1 MNKIFKLITSISF
14 LFFSINAAL
23 SEENFFNEALKM
35 YQNEKYEDAR
45 FMLERNIVFN
55 PKDAKSYL
63 YLAKI
68 YNHEEDQNKEE
79 YNLETTLLIEP
90 NNEEAILMLM
100 KIALKKSNYSKV
112 NDLSQTFIKVC
123 KKLCDENNEI
133 QKSLKNIEPAT
144 MSLDQNLN
152 KILIIDFGSQFT
164 QLIARRIR
172 ELGVF
177 SEIVSHKK
185 IKIKHIDK
193 SIKGIILSGGP
204 LNVYEINKYSFDK
217 KIINLSIPILGI
229 CFGHQILSKLN
240 GGRVKQSKHREFGLA
255 NIYKKNESL
264 LIKNFF
270 NKQKSK
276 KVWMSH
282 ADQVSKLPKNFKVI
296 ASSTNS
302 KFAIVEN
309 KLNKFYGIQFHPEVT
324 HTENGK
330 KLISNFIFLICKI
343 KRNWSSKDQKIQLIK
358 EVKDQVGSE
367 KVICALSGGVDS
379 SVVAQLLNK
388 AIGKKLYCIFVN
400 TGLLRKNEEVQVVQT
415 FKKRLKINLI
425 YVNAEKEFLKK
436 LHNVSDPEKKRK
448 IIGNLFIKIFERYAK
463 KIKNVKFLA
472 QGTLYPDLIESR
484 SVTGSQTSKIKSHH
498 NVGGLP
504 KKMKLKLVEPLKF
517 LFKDEVRKLGL
528 ELNLNKD
535 IISRHPFPGPG
546 LAIRMPGLIT
556 NEKIKILKEA
566 DYYFIQALRDH
577 GLYHKIWQA
586 YAALLPVKTV
596 GVMGDNRTYEYLCL
610 LRAITSEDGMTA
622 DFYEFKK
629 SFMETISNKIV
640 NSIRGINRVV
650 YDITSK
656 PPSTIELE

>member
-1 MNKIFKLITSISF
+1 
-14 LFFSINAAL
+14 
-23 SEENFFNEALKM
+23 
-35 YQNEKYEDAR
+35 
-45 FMLERNIVFN
+45 
-55 PKDAKSYL
+55 
-63 YLAKI
+63 
-68 YNHEEDQNKEE
+68 
-79 YNLETTLLIEP
+79 
-90 NNEEAILMLM
+90 
-100 KIALKKSNYSKV
+100 
-112 NDLSQTFIKVC
+112 
-123 KKLCDENNEI
+123 
-133 QKSLKNIEPAT
+133 

-177 SEIVSHKK
+177 SEIISHKK
-185 IKIKHIDK
+185 IKLKDIDQT
-193 SIKGIILSGGP
+193 IKGIILSGGP
-204 LNVYEINKYSFDK
+204 LNVYQINKYSFDK
-217 KIINLSIPILGI
+217 KIINLNIPILGI

-264 LIKNFF
+264 LTKNFF
-270 NKQKSK
+270 NKKKSK
-276 KVWMSH
+276 KVWRSH
-282 ADQVSKLPKNFKVI
+282 ADQVSRLPKNFKVI

-309 KLNKFYGIQFHPEVT
+309 KLKKFYGIQFHPEVT

-358 EVKDQVGSE
+358 EVKNQVGSE

-472 QGTLYPDLIESR
+472 QGTLYPDLIESK

-528 ELNLNKD
+528 ELNLSKD

-556 NEKIKILKEA
+556 NDKIKILKEA
-566 DYYFIQALRDH
+566 DYYFIQALKDH

-629 SFMETISNKIV
+629 SFMETISNQIV

>member
-1 MNKIFKLITSISF
+1 
-14 LFFSINAAL
+14 
-23 SEENFFNEALKM
+23 
-35 YQNEKYEDAR
+35 
-45 FMLERNIVFN
+45 
-55 PKDAKSYL
+55 
-63 YLAKI
+63 
-68 YNHEEDQNKEE
+68 
-79 YNLETTLLIEP
+79 
-90 NNEEAILMLM
+90 
-100 KIALKKSNYSKV
+100 
-112 NDLSQTFIKVC
+112 
-123 KKLCDENNEI
+123 
-133 QKSLKNIEPAT
+133 
-144 MSLDQNLN
+144 MSLDHNLS
-152 KILIIDFGSQFT
+152 KILIVDFGSQFT

-172 ELGVF
+172 EIGIF
-177 SEIVSHKK
+177 SEIISHKK
-185 IKIKHIDK
+185 INIKHIDHTV
-193 SIKGIILSGGP
+193 KGIILSGGP
-204 LNVYEINKYSFDK
+204 LNVYQINKYSFDN
-217 KIINLSIPILGI
+217 KILQLNVPVLGI

-240 GGRVKQSKHREFGLA
+240 GGKVKQSKHREFGLA
-255 NIYKKNESL
+255 NIYKKNDSL
-264 LIKNFF
+264 LTTSYF
-270 NKQKSK
+270 NKKKPK

-282 ADQVSKLPKNFKVI
+282 ADQVSKIPKNFKVV

-309 KLNKFYGIQFHPEVT
+309 KIKKLYGVQFHPEVT

-330 KLISNFIFLICKI
+330 KLISNFIFLICKV
-343 KRNWSSKDQKIQLIK
+343 KRNWSSKDQKIRLIK
-358 EVKDQVGSE
+358 EVRDQVGTN

-379 SVVAQLLNK
+379 SVVAQLLNR

-400 TGLLRKNEEVQVVQT
+400 TGLLRKNEETQVVQT
-415 FKKRLKINLI
+415 FKKKLKMNLI
-425 YVNAEKEFLKK
+425 YVNAEKEFLRK
-436 LHNVSDPEKKRK
+436 LSNISDPEKKRK
-448 IIGNLFIKIFERYAK
+448 IIGKLFIEIFERYAI

-504 KKMKLKLVEPLKF
+504 KKMKLQLVEPLKF

-528 ELNLNKD
+528 ELNLSKD

-556 NEKIKILKEA
+556 NDKIKILKEA
-566 DYYFIQALRDH
+566 DYYFIQALKDH

-650 YDITSK
+650 YDVTSK

>member
-1 MNKIFKLITSISF
+1 
-14 LFFSINAAL
+14 
-23 SEENFFNEALKM
+23 
-35 YQNEKYEDAR
+35 
-45 FMLERNIVFN
+45 
-55 PKDAKSYL
+55 
-63 YLAKI
+63 
-68 YNHEEDQNKEE
+68 
-79 YNLETTLLIEP
+79 
-90 NNEEAILMLM
+90 
-100 KIALKKSNYSKV
+100 
-112 NDLSQTFIKVC
+112 
-123 KKLCDENNEI
+123 
-133 QKSLKNIEPAT
+133 
-144 MSLDQNLN
+144 MSLDRNLN
-152 KILIIDFGSQFT
+152 KILIVDFGSQFT

-172 ELGVF
+172 EIGVF
-177 SEIVSHKK
+177 SEIISHKK
-185 IKIKHIDK
+185 IKIKDINLTV
-193 SIKGIILSGGP
+193 KGIILSGGP
-204 LNVYEINKYSFDK
+204 LNVYQINKYSFDK
-217 KIINLSIPILGI
+217 KILQLNVPILGI

-240 GGRVKQSKHREFGLA
+240 GGKVKQSKHREFGLA
-255 NIYKKNESL
+255 NIYKKNDSL
-264 LIKNFF
+264 LTANFF
-270 NKQKSK
+270 NKKKFK

-282 ADQVSKLPKNFKVI
+282 ADQVSKIPTNFKVV

-302 KFAIVEN
+302 KFAIVQN
-309 KLNKFYGIQFHPEVT
+309 KTKKFYGVQFHPEVT

-343 KRNWSSKDQKIQLIK
+343 KRNWSSKDQKTKLIK
-358 EVKDQVGSE
+358 EVREQVGSN

-400 TGLLRKNEEVQVVQT
+400 TGLLRKNEEVQVVET
-415 FKKRLKINLI
+415 FKKRLKMNLI

-436 LHNVSDPEKKRK
+436 LSNVSDPEKKRK

-463 KIKNVKFLA
+463 KIKDVKFLA
-472 QGTLYPDLIESR
+472 QGTLYPDLIESK

-504 KKMKLKLVEPLKF
+504 KNMKLKLVEPLKF

-528 ELNLNKD
+528 ELNLSKE

-556 NEKIKILKEA
+556 DEKIKILKEA
-566 DYYFIQALRDH
+566 DYYFIQALKDH

-610 LRAITSEDGMTA
+610 LRAITSQDGMTA

-629 SFMETISNKIV
+629 SFMEIISNKIV

>member
-1 MNKIFKLITSISF
+1 MSP
-14 LFFSINAAL
+14 
-23 SEENFFNEALKM
+23 
-35 YQNEKYEDAR
+35 
-45 FMLERNIVFN
+45 NI
-55 PKDAKSYL
+55 K
-63 YLAKI
+63 
-68 YNHEEDQNKEE
+68 
-79 YNLETTLLIEP
+79 
-90 NNEEAILMLM
+90 
-100 KIALKKSNYSKV
+100 
-112 NDLSQTFIKVC
+112 
-123 KKLCDENNEI
+123 
-133 QKSLKNIEPAT
+133 
-144 MSLDQNLN
+144 LN

-185 IKIKHIDK
+185 IRNKDIDD

-217 KIINLSIPILGI
+217 NIIKNGIPVLGI

-240 GGRVKQSKHREFGLA
+240 GGKVKQSKHREFGLA
-255 NIYKKNESL
+255 NIFRRKDSF
-264 LIKNFF
+264 LIKGLF
-270 NKQKSK
+270 NNKKLI

-282 ADQVSKLPKNFKVI
+282 ADQVSKLPKNFDVI
-296 ASSTNS
+296 ASSKNS
-302 KFAIVEN
+302 KFAIVED
-309 KLNKFYGIQFHPEVT
+309 KSKKFYGVQFHPEVT
-324 HTENGK
+324 HTEKGK
-330 KLISNFIFLICKI
+330 KLIKNFIFLICRVR
-343 KRNWSSKDQKIQLIK
+343 RNWSSKDQKNKLIK
-358 EVKDQVGSE
+358 DVKLQVE
-367 KVICALSGGVDS
+367 NNKVICALSGGVDS

-400 TGLLRKNEEVQVVQT
+400 TGLLRKNEEKQVIET

-425 YVNAEKEFLKK
+425 YVNAEKEFIKK
-436 LHNVSDPEKKRK
+436 LTNVSDPEKKRK

-472 QGTLYPDLIESR
+472 QGTLYPDLIESK

-504 KKMKLKLVEPLKF
+504 KKMKLELVEPLKF

-528 ELNLNKD
+528 ELNLSKE

-546 LAIRMPGLIT
+546 LAIRMPGIIT
-556 NEKIKILKEA
+556 KEKINILKEA
-566 DYYFIQALRDH
+566 DHYFIQALKEY

-622 DFYEFKK
+622 DFYEFRK
-629 SFMETISNKIV
+629 SFIQEISNKIV

-650 YDITSK
+650 YDVTSK

>member
-1 MNKIFKLITSISF
+1 
-14 LFFSINAAL
+14 
-23 SEENFFNEALKM
+23 
-35 YQNEKYEDAR
+35 
-45 FMLERNIVFN
+45 
-55 PKDAKSYL
+55 
-63 YLAKI
+63 
-68 YNHEEDQNKEE
+68 
-79 YNLETTLLIEP
+79 
-90 NNEEAILMLM
+90 
-100 KIALKKSNYSKV
+100 
-112 NDLSQTFIKVC
+112 
-123 KKLCDENNEI
+123 
-133 QKSLKNIEPAT
+133 
-144 MSLDQNLN
+144 MSLDQNLD

-177 SEIVSHKK
+177 SEIISHKK
-185 IKIKHIDK
+185 IKIKDVDV
-193 SIKGIILSGGP
+193 SIRGIILSGGP
-204 LNVYEINKYSFDK
+204 LNVDQINKYSFDK
-217 KIINLSIPILGI
+217 KIINSNIPILGI
-229 CFGHQILSKLN
+229 CFGHQMLSKLN
-240 GGRVKQSKHREFGLA
+240 GGKVKQSKHREFGLA

-264 LIKNFF
+264 LTKNFF
-270 NKQKSK
+270 NKQKFK

-282 ADQVSKLPKNFKVI
+282 ADQVSKLPKNFKVV

-309 KLNKFYGIQFHPEVT
+309 KLKKFYGIQFHPEVT
-324 HTENGK
+324 HTKNGK

-415 FKKRLKINLI
+415 FKKRLKMNLI

-463 KIKNVKFLA
+463 KIRNVKFLA
-472 QGTLYPDLIESR
+472 QGTLYPDLIESK

-504 KKMKLKLVEPLKF
+504 KKMKLTLVEPLKF

-528 ELNLNKD
+528 ELNLSKD

-629 SFMETISNKIV
+629 SFMQTISNKIV

-650 YDITSK
+650 YDVTSK